1 MKKFFLFIIP
11 LFLLFSSS
19 AVSAQEETSGTE
31 TLSPEIL
38 YIQDEIHSAVRETLQ
53 EDAEDTR
60 NSRAV
65 ESVSQILLENK
76 SSENYS
82 EIENL
87 VLSEVQ
93 ELVSAENFELAR
105 NLAMTVIKNNVENF
119 EAIDLYSYIEKVLA
133 NERAY
138 KRSQELRRFK

>member
-38 YIQDEIHSAVRETLQ
+38 YIQDEIQSAVSETLQ

>member
-1 MKKFFLFIIP
+1 MKKLFLFIIP
-11 LFLLFSSS
+11 LFLLFSPS

-38 YIQDEIHSAVRETLQ
+38 YIQDEIHSAVSETLQ